1 MKQILQF
8 SIILLGAV
16 LITALPAQSFQWAGF
31 SSGVETKPGTVAV
44 VPDGHVFYSSTAVG
58 YLGCWPDP
66 CSFNVDLGANTSAYV
81 VQYNASGTQ
90 TGIKAFPADVD
101 YRNTAIDLQ
110 PAPDNGVYL
119 LYHKFHFAEIFSEV
133 ILVRMDADLNILWQT
148 VVTTDVRDK
157 PHAITADD
165 AGNVFVVYSAK
176 TSFYDGTLHCRK
188 YKTNGQLAWTQ
199 TGEVRNYD
207 FFQFVDL
214 ETTATGDVAFLL
226 RTSGY
231 FTLGNML
238 FSGDNMHHIL
248 GVLHGTT
255 GLQLSAVDLF
265 TETANW
271 FFRLEGFSVD
281 AAGGYFLSFRTQTP
295 VILQGQTITHSPAM
309 PGGGYWA
316 GLAVLGADFSLKN
329 VITLGSS
336 LNTDVVVISD
346 IKRDVHGNI
355 CAGGYQWKGG
365 PGEMI
370 VHQIG
375 VPLESDR
382 SKNFVVKFDSAGN
395 YIWSQHWGSA
405 GFVPV
410 GSENLQERVSSIALS
425 PEGHIYVHGVSKAD
439 STFIA
444 GQTFWNYKTA
454 SFVVCFGAIDQ
465 VMRGNVWFDLNNNGI
480 QDPDDPPFSYALLG
494 SSTNQL
500 YGFSNQNGAFNLA
513 GGPSITNIGVK
524 NTPDLF
530 SSDPPQR
537 TVQFTHPEGEIID
550 ALDFRLVPQQV
561 FTDLRTAVTPLTP
574 LRPGFAARWQ
584 IHVQNAGVTTE
595 NMTAK
600 AVLPPYTSF
609 VSSEP
614 PAVFSGDTLVWSFP
628 PTIGQNGHTIILN
641 GTVATTAPLNN
652 DVQLWASVNLPT
664 SDIAPDNNSETIPQI
679 FTGAYDPND
688 KLSFPS
694 GQVQADLQ
702 PELLERPVA
711 YTIRFQNTGSDTA
724 FRVVVID
731 TIAPFFDLSSIWITD
746 YSHPVSLRL
755 TGERTIA
762 FEFKDILLPDFNT
775 NLLKSHG
782 FVRFSV
788 TPTVPF
794 VVGDEINNRA
804 GIYFDYNAPV
814 ITNYAHIEIV
824 LSVGVQTPVNNT
836 PLTIFPNP
844 AVDKM
849 FVSID
854 GSYPVGAQLV
864 LSNGNSTVLRQT
876 ITETGP
882 IPLTLSNVP
891 AGAYTLLLMSPD
903 GKCLGSRRVVIVR
916 P

>member
-1 MKQILQF
+1 MKQELRYSITLFFF
-8 SIILLGAV
+8 S
-16 LITALPAQSFQWAGF
+16 LITTLPAQAFQWAGF
-31 SSGVETKPGTVAV
+31 SSGVETKPGTIAV

-58 YLGCWPDP
+58 FLGCWPDP
-66 CSFNVDLGANTSAYV
+66 CPFSVDLGANTSAYV
-81 VQYNASGTQ
+81 VQYAASGTQ
-90 TGIKAFPADVD
+90 TAIKAFPAEVN

-133 ILVRMDADLNILWQT
+133 ILVRMDANLNIMWQT

-157 PHAITADD
+157 PHAITADEL
-165 AGNVFVVYSAK
+165 GNVFVVYSAK

-188 YKTNGQLAWTQ
+188 YNANGQLAWTQ

-207 FFQFVDL
+207 FFQFVGL
-214 ETTATGDVAFLL
+214 ETTSTGDMAFLL
-226 RTSGY
+226 RSSGY
-231 FTLGNML
+231 FTLGNL
-238 FSGDNMHHIL
+238 VFSGDNMHHIL
-248 GVLHGTT
+248 GVLNGAT
-255 GLQLSAVDLF
+255 GLQVSSVDLF
-265 TETANW
+265 TETTNW

-281 AAGGYFLSFRTQTP
+281 AAGGYFLSFRTQAP

-329 VITLGSS
+329 VITLGSTLS
-336 LNTDVVVISD
+336 SDVVVVSD

-355 CAGGYQWKGG
+355 CAGGYQSKPG
-365 PGEMI
+365 PDEMVI
-370 VHQIG
+370 NQVA

-382 SKNFVVKFDSAGN
+382 SKNFVVKFDSSGN

-480 QDPDDPPFSYALLG
+480 QDTDDPPFSYALLG

-513 GGPSITNIGVK
+513 GGPNISNIQVK
-524 NTPDLF
+524 NIPDLF

-537 TVQFTHPEGEIID
+537 AVQFTNPEGEIID

-595 NMTAK
+595 NMIAK
-600 AVLPPYTSF
+600 VVLPPYTNF

-614 PAVFSGDTLVWSFP
+614 PGVFSGDTLVWQFP

-652 DVQLWASVNLPT
+652 DVQLWASINLPA
-664 SDIAPDNNSETIPQI
+664 SDIAPDNNSETTHQI

-688 KLSFPS
+688 KLSSPS

-702 PELLERPVA
+702 PELLNRPVE

-724 FRVVVID
+724 FRVVILD
-731 TIAPFFDLSSIWITD
+731 TIAAFFDLSSIQITD
-746 YSHPVSLRL
+746 YSHPVTLRL
-755 TGERTIA
+755 TGDRTVA
-762 FEFKDILLPDFNT
+762 FQFKDILLPDSNT

-782 FVRFSV
+782 FVRFSIRPV
-788 TPTVPF
+788 VPF
-794 VVGDEINNRA
+794 EVGDVITNRA

-814 ITNYAHIEIV
+814 ITNEAQFEIV
-824 LSVGVQTPVNNT
+824 LSVGVQTTVDEI

-844 AVDKM
+844 ATDRI
-849 FVSID
+849 FISINGD
-854 GSYPVGAQLV
+854 FPEGTQLILANHISTIRQQKLAQ
-864 LSNGNSTVLRQT
+864 STV
-876 ITETGP
+876 
-882 IPLTLSNVP
+882 PLTVSDVP
-891 AGAYTLLLMSPD
+891 AGAYTLMLIAPD
-903 GKCLGSRRVVIVR
+903 GKRLGSRKVVIIR
-916 P
+916 Q